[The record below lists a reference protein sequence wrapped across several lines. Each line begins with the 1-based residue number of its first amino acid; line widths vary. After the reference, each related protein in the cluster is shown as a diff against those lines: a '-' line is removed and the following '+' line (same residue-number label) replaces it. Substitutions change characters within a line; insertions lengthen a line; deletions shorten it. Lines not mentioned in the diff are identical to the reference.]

1 MSTANSFN
9 SSLSP
14 NAEETPS
21 NVLSSGVGP
30 KPPDMIKQPIP
41 LSRDSFIADD
51 IAQMSSPTI
60 VILFT
65 CPPILVIF
73 FESHFELVFRTNPES
88 NSSPIHSISTIWVTL
103 HHRYGITVISI

>member
-1 MSTANSFN
+1 MSTANSFS

-30 KPPDMIKQPIP
+30 KPPDMIKQFIP

-88 NSSPIHSISTIWVTL
+88 NSSPIHSISIIWVTL